1 MMKKFGRWLART
13 LGTALSILM
22 VVVLLPY
29 ASRLVQKVLPDLSD
43 RAVTT
48 SVMLSQ
54 QMQQSARLETML
66 VNDEGVVS
74 SSTDALF
81 IGTVQQVSVHYAY
94 QASIGIDLTKV
105 ELVPRG
111 NTLTL
116 MLPAMEVLTDSITP
130 LIIERDDFWYPLTDE
145 QLQQLLEEKRLSCR
159 NGYLNEYALSDEAW
173 NQLCSTLDATLAQWL
188 GADSNGLEILYK
200 KASGTP

>member
-13 LGTALSILM
+13 LGAALSILL

-29 ASRLVQKVLPDLSD
+29 ASRLARKVLPDLSD
-43 RAVTT
+43 RAVNA
-48 SVMLSQ
+48 SVTLSQ

-66 VNDEGVVS
+66 IHEEGVVT

-81 IGTVQQVSVHYAY
+81 IGTVQQVSVHYTY

-105 ELVPRG
+105 ELVPRE

-116 MLPAMEVLTDSITP
+116 VLPAMEVLTDSITP
-130 LIIERDDFWYPLTDE
+130 LTIDRDDFWYPLTDE
-145 QLQQLLEEKRLSCR
+145 QLQQLLDEECLSCR
-159 NGYLNEYALSDEAW
+159 NAYLNEYALSDEAW
-173 NQLCSTLDATLAQWL
+173 TQLCSTLDATLAQWL
-188 GADSNGLEILYK
+188 GATGNGLEILYQ
-200 KASGTP
+200 KAAGIP